1 MQFVLY
7 VLAGGAA
14 TLVHYVVLIALVEMA
29 SFAATPA
36 AIIGALCGA
45 LTGFMINH
53 RLTFSGS
60 KARLQRAMFRF
71 MLTAAA
77 SAALNGTLVWM
88 SIHWLDWHYL
98 LAQMVATVLLLL
110 LTYPINRCWSFAE

>member
-53 RLTFSGS
+53 RLTFSSS

-88 SIHWLDWHYL
+88 SVHWLD
-98 LAQMVATVLLLL
+98 
-110 LTYPINRCWSFAE
+110 